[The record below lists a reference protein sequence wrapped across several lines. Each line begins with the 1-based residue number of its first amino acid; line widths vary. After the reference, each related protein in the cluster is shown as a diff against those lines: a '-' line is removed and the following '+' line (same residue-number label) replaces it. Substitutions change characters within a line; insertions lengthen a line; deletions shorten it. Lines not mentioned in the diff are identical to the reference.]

1 MLVHHSAGSPGL
13 DPRPLRLC
21 MGTKLAVTPL
31 AMKGVACCPP
41 NCVVG
46 IGGMAAMITHLRTLV
61 SHSRGHFKLSCHV
74 GAVARLSST
83 PRSGEDTT
91 CSHDENSVL
100 VNWKG
105 QCRTGWSRYHH
116 IWLRDSCLCSHC
128 FHAQTNQRLVDTLQL
143 PLDVKPKEVSLSDSG
158 LQIQWQDGH
167 ESVYPI
173 KWLMKNS
180 YEHGEV
186 VEPERSADDEPLVW
200 GNEVALNPPCVEFD
214 AVMNT
219 DRAVLEWLE
228 KIEKYGFCF
237 VEQTP
242 LEPDMSKRLM
252 ERVGVIRDTFYGAF
266 WVFSPSF
273 AGRLATSQYV

>member
-1 MLVHHSAGSPGL
+1 
-13 DPRPLRLC
+13 

-31 AMKGVACCPP
+31 AIEGCGLLSSQAGSGLDTTQAFSLCVC
-41 NCVVG
+41 CVVG
-46 IGGMAAMITHLRTLV
+46 IGGMAAMITRLCTLV
-61 SHSRGHFKLSCHV
+61 SHSRGHFKLPCGV
-74 GAVARLSST
+74 GAVARLSNT
-83 PRSGEDTT
+83 PRSRGEDAT
-91 CSHDENSVL
+91 CSRDENSVL
-100 VNWKG
+100 INWKG
-105 QCRTGWSRYHH
+105 TAWSRYHH

-167 ESVYPI
+167 KSVYPM

-186 VEPERSADDEPLVW
+186 VEPKRGADDEPLVW

-214 AVMNT
+214 AVMNS
-219 DRAVLEWLE
+219 DRAVLDWLE

-237 VEQTP
+237 VEETP
-242 LEPDMSKRLM
+242 LEPDLSKQLM
-252 ERVGVIRDTFYGAF
+252 ERVGVIRNTFYGAF

-273 AGRLATSQYV
+273 AGRLATSQCV